1 MHHSMRVR
9 RFGAV
14 VGAVAALSLAL
25 AACGSDTEKTEAKSV
40 VDKAKETKKLVVGI
54 KYDQPSLGLKKPDG
68 TFEGFDVDVAKYIAQ
83 QLGVPESG
91 IEFKETTS
99 ANRESFLGGGQ
110 VDLVVATYSITD
122 ARKQQVTFG
131 GPYYVAHQD
140 TMVRADDNDIKK
152 AQDLKG
158 KKLCKA
164 AGSNSFRRVTEG
176 PPDGKLAI
184 SGVTLV
190 DASSYSE
197 CAAKLKA
204 GALDAVSTDDL
215 ILAGFAAQQKGSFK
229 VINDP
234 FTDEKYG
241 VGIKKG
247 DTKTCEAV
255 NQAIQKM
262 YSDGTAKTLLE
273 KHFSGTGLKLVTTAP
288 QMEGCA

>member
-1 MHHSMRVR
+1 M
-9 RFGAV
+9 GAAI
-14 VGAVAALSLAL
+14 GAAAALAL
-25 AACGSDTEKTEAKSV
+25 ALTACGADTEKTEAKSV
-40 VDKAKETKKLVVGI
+40 AQKVKDSKKITVGI
-54 KYDQPSLGLKKPDG
+54 KFDQPALGLKKPDG
-68 TFEGFDVDVAKYIAQ
+68 SFEGFDVDTAKYVAKE
-83 QLGVPESG
+83 LGVPESG
-91 IEFKETTS
+91 ITFKETTS

-110 VDLVVATYSITD
+110 VDLIFATYSITD

-140 TMVRADDNDIKK
+140 TMVNADNTAIKK

-176 PPDGKLAI
+176 PPDGKLNI
-184 SGVTLV
+184 KGVNLV

-215 ILAGFAAQQKGSFK
+215 ILAGFANQQKGSFK

-241 VGIKKG
+241 IGIKKG
-247 DTKTCEAV
+247 DTETCEAV
-255 NQAIQKM
+255 NKAVAKM

-273 KHFSGTGLKLVTTAP
+273 KHFAGTGLKLTTTVP
-288 QMEGCA
+288 PMEGCA

>member
-1 MHHSMRVR
+1 MRFK
-9 RFGAV
+9 RFGALI
-14 VGAVAALSLAL
+14 GAGMALSLAVS
-25 AACGSDTEKTEAKSV
+25 ACGSDKEKTEAKTV
-40 VDKAKETKKLVVGI
+40 VQKAKEDKKLTIGI
-54 KYDQPSLGLKKPDG
+54 KFDQPALGLKKPDG
-68 TFEGFDVDVAKYIAQ
+68 TFAGFDVDVAKYIAK

-91 IEFKETTS
+91 ITFKETTS

-140 TMVRADDNDIKK
+140 TMVKASNNSIKK

-158 KKLCKA
+158 KKLCRA

-176 PPDGKLAI
+176 PPDGKLNI
-184 SGVTLV
+184 KGVTLV

-197 CAAKLKA
+197 CVSKLKS

-215 ILAGFAAQQKGSFK
+215 ILAGFAAQQKGAFK

-247 DTKTCEAV
+247 DKETCEAV
-255 NQAIQKM
+255 NAAIQKM
-262 YSDGTAKTLLE
+262 YTDGSAKTYLE
-273 KHFSGTGLKLVTTAP
+273 QNFSGTGLKLVTTAP

>member
-1 MHHSMRVR
+1 MRFK
-9 RFGAV
+9 RFGALI
-14 VGAVAALSLAL
+14 GAGLALSLAVS
-25 AACGSDTEKTEAKSV
+25 ACGSDKEKTEAKTV
-40 VDKAKETKKLVVGI
+40 VQKAKEDKKLTIGI
-54 KYDQPSLGLKKPDG
+54 KFDQPALGLKKPDG
-68 TFEGFDVDVAKYIAQ
+68 TFAGFDVDVARYIAK

-91 IEFKETTS
+91 ITFKETTS

-140 TMVRADDNDIKK
+140 TMVQAKNTSIKK

-158 KKLCKA
+158 KKLCRA
-164 AGSNSFRRVTEG
+164 AGSNSFRRVTEP
-176 PPDGKLAI
+176 PPDGKLNI
-184 SGVTLV
+184 KGVTLV
-190 DASSYSE
+190 DANSYSD
-197 CAAKLKA
+197 CVSKLKS

-215 ILAGFAAQQKGSFK
+215 ILAGFAAQQPGQFK

-247 DTKTCEAV
+247 DKETCEAV
-255 NQAIQKM
+255 NAAIQKM
-262 YSDGTAKTLLE
+262 YQDGSAKTYLE
-273 KHFSGTGLKLVTTAP
+273 KNFTGTGLKLNTTVP

>member
-1 MHHSMRVR
+1 MRVR
-9 RFGAV
+9 RFGALI
-14 VGAVAALSLAL
+14 GAGMALSLAL
-25 AACGSDTEKTEAKSV
+25 SACGSDTEKTEAKTV
-40 VDKAKETKKLVVGI
+40 VQKAKDDKKLTIGI
-54 KYDQPSLGLKKPDG
+54 KFDQPALGLKKPDG
-68 TFEGFDVDVAKYIAQ
+68 TFDGFDVDVAKYIAKS
-83 QLGVPESG
+83 LGVPESG
-91 IEFKETTS
+91 ITFKETTS

-110 VDLVVATYSITD
+110 VDLVIATYSITD

-140 TMVRADDNDIKK
+140 TMVRTDDNAIKK

-176 PPDGKLAI
+176 PPDGKLNI
-184 SGVTLV
+184 KGVTLV

-197 CAAKLKA
+197 CVSKLKSK
-204 GALDAVSTDDL
+204 ALDAVSTDDL
-215 ILAGFAAQQKGSFK
+215 ILAGFANQQKGSFK

-241 VGIKKG
+241 VGLKKG
-247 DTKTCEAV
+247 DTETCEAV
-255 NQAIQKM
+255 NKAITTM

-273 KHFSGTGLKLVTTAP
+273 KHFAGTGLKLVTTVP